1 MVYKWPKAKW
11 QLYERA
17 RLALAKPGSL
27 GSGTRI
33 KESSSIPGTIP
44 SLLLTFF
51 AVTSFASTRLCDM
64 HCSANETPLD
74 KIWKPRTEATKPS
87 QCRESSS
94 AVSLPGA
101 QLSKESLSLGLLS
114 CLLRC
119 QPLTP
124 WESRKK
130 KMDCR
135 KYLISQ
141 WDRDSWQ
148 SLTQQCGKI
157 QEKCS
162 SVFKEQ
168 THPVHLNWA
177 FSTVFPPG
185 SLNIKPFHTMWLLLR
200 FHHNCFGSHED
211 NSNHSIWTSFSALCL
226 FSPVKAFTVFW
237 KSYLF

>member
-44 SLLLTFF
+44 SFLLTFF
-51 AVTSFASTRLCDM
+51 AVTSFASTGLCDM

-87 QCRESSS
+87 QCRESSP

-101 QLSKESLSLGLLS
+101 QLSKESLLLGLLS

-130 KMDCR
+130 KR
-135 KYLISQ
+135 IVENISFLNETEIL
-141 WDRDSWQ
+141 DRAWP
-148 SLTQQCGKI
+148 
-157 QEKCS
+157 S
-162 SVFKEQ
+162 SVEKFKRNAA
-168 THPVHLNWA
+168 V
-177 FSTVFPPG
+177 
-185 SLNIKPFHTMWLLLR
+185 SLKNRHILYIWTGLSVLSFLQA
-200 FHHNCFGSHED
+200 
-211 NSNHSIWTSFSALCL
+211 HSISNPFIPCGSSSDSIITVSAHMKTTQSILCGPHFLPSVFSHQ
-226 FSPVKAFTVFW
+226 
-237 KSYLF
+237 